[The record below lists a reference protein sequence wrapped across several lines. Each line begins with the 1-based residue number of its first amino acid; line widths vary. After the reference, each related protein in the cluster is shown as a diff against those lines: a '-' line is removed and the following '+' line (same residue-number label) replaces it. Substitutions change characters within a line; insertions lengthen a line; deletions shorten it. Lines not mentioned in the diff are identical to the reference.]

1 MRRCLIF
8 LSSVLDTQQR
18 GQHMRINC
26 RQGSGL
32 SFLACGMAFTAI
44 GFSGQTAFIGI
55 GMAFL
60 GLAAV
65 HFAKA
70 LKR

>member
-1 MRRCLIF
+1 M
-8 LSSVLDTQQR
+8 
-18 GQHMRINC
+18 HINC
-26 RQGSGL
+26 RQGSAL
-32 SFLACGMAFTAI
+32 SYLATGMAFTAI

-60 GLAAV
+60 GLAAA
-65 HFAKA
+65 HFARM

>member
-1 MRRCLIF
+1 MQL
-8 LSSVLDTQQR
+8 T
-18 GQHMRINC
+18 C

-32 SFLACGMAFTAI
+32 SFLATGMAFTAI
-44 GFSGQTAFIGI
+44 GFSGQTPFIGI

-60 GLAAV
+60 GLAAA
-65 HFAKA
+65 HIART